1 MHLPPIEIKLITR
14 STKVKVKLA
23 LLLIT
28 ISVTISS
35 KDIKLATD
43 VWEPFRIKEN
53 SSLTGIDIEI
63 IQLLEKELVSKIL
76 VIQKPWARCLKS
88 MESGTVDMMIGLA
101 YTEDRAKYIEY
112 IDIAYYRV
120 KPAFFQLKSKAKIE
134 NYRDLSDK
142 KIGYVNGSSYFK
154 EFDNDLTL
162 EKVAL
167 PQEKMLITMLLRNS
181 IDIFIGSDIQV
192 KYELNKKKLSDKI
205 VETDYSPNHQ
215 IDLYLGISKKSDLM
229 DKKEIIEKAIKK
241 IISDGKVD
249 EIVQGYIN

>member
-1 MHLPPIEIKLITR
+1 M
-14 STKVKVKLA
+14 KVKLA

-35 KDIKLATD
+35 RDITLATD
-43 VWEPFRIKEN
+43 VWEPFRIQEN

-63 IQLLEKELVSKIL
+63 IQLLEKELDLNIKI
-76 VIQKPWARCLKS
+76 VQKPWARCLKS
-88 MESGTVDMMIGLA
+88 MESGSVDMMIGLA

-112 IDIAYYRV
+112 IDLAYYRV
-120 KPAFFQLKSKAKIE
+120 KPAFFQLKNKTKIS
-134 NYRDLSDK
+134 NYKDLSNK

-181 IDIFIGSDIQV
+181 IDLFIGSDIQV
-192 KYELNKKKLSDKI
+192 KYELNKKKLSNRI
-205 VETDYSPNHQ
+205 IETAYSPDHQ
-215 IDLYLGISKKSDLM
+215 IDLYIGISKKSDLI
-229 DKKEIIEKAIKK
+229 DKKDIIEEAISK
-241 IISDGKVD
+241 IINDGKVD